1 LSQYKVWEKEYR
13 NPKLISNSDEPQ
25 IDFKHFIKWVR
36 KTQHVNLEG
45 LRVLD
50 LGSGTGK
57 NSLFLAERGS
67 IVTGVELSKTA
78 VRIAKDRAKQRDLE
92 VNFIEGDIGSK
103 LPFAKGSFDLLLD
116 VVSSNSLTETERA
129 NYLSEI
135 NRVLKPGGFMFV
147 KALCKDG
154 DKNAENLM
162 TKFPGKEKD
171 MYIMPETGIVE
182 RIFSKEDLQKLYSKN
197 FEILNLERK
206 SSYTQFQGKPYKRFF
221 WMVYLK
227 QN

>member
-1 LSQYKVWEKEYR
+1 MSQYKVWEKEYR

-25 IDFKHFIKWVR
+25 IDFKHFIKWLR
-36 KTQHVNLEG
+36 KTKHVNLEG

-67 IVTGVELSKTA
+67 IVTGIELSKTA
-78 VRIAKDRAKQRDLE
+78 VKIAKDRAKQRDLAA
-92 VNFIEGDIGSK
+92 NFIEGDIGSK

-147 KALCKDG
+147 KALCKDF
-154 DKNAENLM
+154 DKNVEKLLE
-162 TKFPGKEKD
+162 KFPGKEPD
-171 MYIMPETGIVE
+171 TYIMPGTNLTE
-182 RIFSKEDLQKLYSKN
+182 RVFSKIDIESLYSKH
-197 FEILNLERK
+197 FKILSLERK
-206 SSYTQFQGKPYKRFF
+206 SSYTQFQGKPYKRNF
-221 WMVYLK
+221 WLLYLQK
-227 QN
+227 

>member
-1 LSQYKVWEKEYR
+1 MSQYKVWEKEYR